1 MCTQQLSIR
10 SLPLLFLRFSS
21 MHVSLFPLPCSSK
34 RPRKQDVHAITTVF
48 TYPYFSDTV
57 LSGSPQVH
65 PAPTEDRQFRPSDTP
80 PSSAQLSSR
89 Q

>member
-1 MCTQQLSIR
+1 MQGCVHKLFIR

-48 TYPYFSDTV
+48 TCPYFSDTV
-57 LSGSPQVH
+57 LSGSPRVH
-65 PAPTEDRQFRPSDTP
+65 PAPTRTDSFDHPIFP
-80 PSSAQLSSR
+80 LL
-89 Q
+89 